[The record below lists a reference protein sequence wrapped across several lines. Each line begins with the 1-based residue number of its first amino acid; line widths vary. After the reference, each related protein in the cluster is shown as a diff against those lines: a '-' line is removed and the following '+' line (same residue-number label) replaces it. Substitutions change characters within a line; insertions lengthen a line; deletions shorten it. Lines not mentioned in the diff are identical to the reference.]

1 MEPNLSDE
9 ALAIMLEIDADIQ
22 IDTRAALVNYL
33 RDMEH
38 IRGRLSRLIS
48 RLSAEIN
55 RREKDDVTDEADAGS
70 ATS

>member
-38 IRGRLSRLIS
+38 IHDRLSRLIN

-55 RREKDDVTDEADAGS
+55 RREKGDVTDEADAGS